1 MKILVLGH
9 MGMLG
14 TDIVSKL
21 SGSHDVI
28 GKDIDDFDI
37 TDQQDCHRLIIES
50 DAEIVIN
57 AAAYTNVDDC
67 EDNREICF
75 AVNANGVK
83 NVAQSCTEQEIK
95 LVHFSTDY
103 VFDGTQNTPY
113 PEDFPY
119 NPINV
124 YGQSKLQGEQYL
136 REYSNN
142 YILIRTAWLYGK
154 NGKNFVDTII
164 EKAQIERSLQVVDD
178 QIGSPTYTVDLASA
192 VKVLIE
198 GNHTGIFHVTN
209 RGTCSWYDFALKIL
223 QYTDVKNVE
232 VKPVPTETF
241 PRKALRPH
249 YSVLSC
255 KKFYN
260 ATQRTMR
267 FWQIALKDY
276 LNRRSS
282 QVV

>member
-1 MKILVLGH
+1 MRILVLGH

-14 TDIVSKL
+14 SDIVGKL
-21 SGSHDVI
+21 GGSHDVI
-28 GKDIDDFDI
+28 GKDIEDFDI
-37 TDQQDCHRLIIES
+37 AIQEDCRRVIVES

-75 AVNANGVK
+75 AVNADGVK
-83 NVAQSCTEQEIK
+83 NVARSCRKQGIK
-95 LVHFSTDY
+95 IVHFSTDY

-113 PEDFPY
+113 TEDFPY

-124 YGQSKLQGEQYL
+124 YGQSKLQGELYL
-136 REYSNN
+136 REHSDN

-164 EKAQIERSLQVVDD
+164 EKAKIEKSLQVVND

-209 RGTCSWYDFALKIL
+209 RGTCSWYEFALKIL
-223 QYTDVKNVE
+223 EYEDIKNVE
-232 VKPVPTETF
+232 VKPVTSGMF
-241 PRKALRPH
+241 PRKALRPQ

-255 KKFYN
+255 KKFSDM
-260 ATQRTMR
+260 TQRTMR

-276 LNRRSS
+276 INRRSS
-282 QVV
+282 

>member
-14 TDIVSKL
+14 TDIAGKL

-28 GKDIDDFDI
+28 GKDIEDFDV
-37 TDQQDCHRLIIES
+37 TDKEDCRRVIIES
-50 DAEIVIN
+50 GADIVIN
-57 AAAYTNVDDC
+57 AAAYTNVDEC
-67 EDNREICF
+67 EDNQETCF
-75 AVNANGVK
+75 TVNADGVK
-83 NVAQSCTEQEIK
+83 NVARSCTEQGIK
-95 LVHFSTDY
+95 IVHFSTDY
-103 VFDGTQNTPY
+103 VFDGTQDTPY
-113 PEDFPY
+113 TEDFPT
-119 NPINV
+119 NPINI

-164 EKAQIERSLQVVDD
+164 EKAQIERSLRVVDD

-192 VKVLIE
+192 VELLIE
-198 GNHTGIFHVTN
+198 RNHTGIFHITN
-209 RGTCSWYDFALKIL
+209 RGTCSWYQFALKIL
-223 QYTDVKNVE
+223 EYADVKNVTVE
-232 VKPVPTETF
+232 PVPSDTF

-255 KKFYN
+255 RKFFHT
-260 ATQRTMR
+260 TQRTMR

-276 LNRRSS
+276 LNRRNS
-282 QVV
+282 

>member
-14 TDIVSKL
+14 TDIIGKL
-21 SGSHDVI
+21 SASHDVI

-37 TDQQDCHRLIIES
+37 TDKQDCRRVIVES

-67 EDNREICF
+67 EDNQETCF
-75 AVNANGVK
+75 AVNAEGVK
-83 NVAQSCTEQEIK
+83 NVVRSCTEQGIK
-95 LVHFSTDY
+95 IVHFSTDY
-103 VFDGTQNTPY
+103 VFDGTRNTPY
-113 PEDFPY
+113 TEDFPY

-124 YGQSKLQGEQYL
+124 YGQSKLQGELYL
-136 REYSNN
+136 KEYSNN
-142 YILIRTAWLYGK
+142 YILIRTAWLYGR

-164 EKAQIERSLQVVDD
+164 DKAHIERSLQVVDD

-209 RGTCSWYDFALKIL
+209 RGTCSWYEFALKIL
-223 QYTDVKNVE
+223 EYADVKNVE
-232 VKPVPTETF
+232 VKPVTYDTF

-249 YSVLSC
+249 YSVLSF
-255 KKFYN
+255 KKFSH

-267 FWQIALKDY
+267 YWQIALKDY
-276 LNRRSS
+276 INRIN
-282 QVV
+282 

>member
-14 TDIVSKL
+14 TDIVGKL
-21 SGSHDVI
+21 CGSHEVI

-37 TDQQDCHRLIIES
+37 TDKEDCRRVIVES
-50 DAEIVIN
+50 HADIVIN

-67 EDNREICF
+67 EDNQETCF
-75 AVNANGVK
+75 AVNADGVR
-83 NVAQSCTEQEIK
+83 NVAQSCTEQGIK
-95 LVHFSTDY
+95 IVHFSTDY

-113 PEDFPY
+113 TEDYPN

-124 YGQSKLQGEQYL
+124 YGHSKLRGEQYL

-154 NGKNFVDTII
+154 NGKNFVDTIL
-164 EKAQIERSLQVVDD
+164 EKAQLERSLQVVDD

-192 VKVLIE
+192 VMVLIE
-198 GNHTGIFHVTN
+198 GNHTGIFHITN
-209 RGTCSWYDFALKIL
+209 RGTCSWYEFALKIVE
-223 QYTDVKNVE
+223 YTDVKNVE
-232 VKPVPTETF
+232 VQPVTSDTF
-241 PRKALRPH
+241 PRKALRPQ

-255 KKFYN
+255 KKFSH

-282 QVV
+282 

>member
-14 TDIVSKL
+14 TDIVGKL
-21 SGSHDVI
+21 SASYDVI

-37 TDQQDCHRLIIES
+37 TDKQDCRRVIVES

-67 EDNREICF
+67 EDNQETCF
-75 AVNANGVK
+75 AVNAEGVK
-83 NVAQSCTEQEIK
+83 NVVRSCTEQGIK
-95 LVHFSTDY
+95 IVHFSTDY

-113 PEDFPY
+113 TEDFPY

-124 YGQSKLQGEQYL
+124 YGQSKLQGELYL
-136 REYSNN
+136 KEYSNN

-164 EKAQIERSLQVVDD
+164 DKAHTEQILQVVDD

-209 RGTCSWYDFALKIL
+209 RGTCSWYEFALKIL
-223 QYTDVKNVE
+223 EYSDVKNVE
-232 VKPVPTETF
+232 VKPVTSDTF

-255 KKFYN
+255 KKFSH

-267 FWQIALKDY
+267 YWQIALKDY
-276 LNRRSS
+276 INRIN
-282 QVV
+282 